1 MMVNCMRLKT
11 NIAPLNV
18 RGCIWGDYTRGIL
31 TMSTPRIVYVIF
43 IQIDT
48 PIFGM
53 NDDVGYILDDWG
65 GSIYIYDRSP
75 CIRVSIMVKGEEL
88 TNRC

>member
-1 MMVNCMRLKT
+1 MDITR
-11 NIAPLNV
+11 IA
-18 RGCIWGDYTRGIL
+18 
-31 TMSTPRIVYVIF
+31 YVIF

-53 NDDVGYILDDWG
+53 SDDVGYIREDWE

-75 CIRVSIMVKGEEL
+75 WIRVPSMVKGETL

>member
-1 MMVNCMRLKT
+1 MVNCMRLKT

-18 RGCIWGDYTRGIL
+18 RAWIWGDYRRSIL
-31 TMSTPRIVYVIF
+31 TMDITRIAYVIF

-53 NDDVGYILDDWG
+53 SGDMGYIRED
-65 GSIYIYDRSP
+65 
-75 CIRVSIMVKGEEL
+75 
-88 TNRC
+88 